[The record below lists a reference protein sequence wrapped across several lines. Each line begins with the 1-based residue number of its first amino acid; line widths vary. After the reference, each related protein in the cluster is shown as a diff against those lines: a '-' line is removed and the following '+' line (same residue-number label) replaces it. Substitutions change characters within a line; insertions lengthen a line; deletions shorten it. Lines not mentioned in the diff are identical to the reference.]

1 MVQKTPNIKILFLSP
16 AQRLERI
23 LGLVD
28 HGAGAKQA
36 RFVLRIHN
44 IDRLIFFHIDIR
56 RFVVQKYIE
65 RPMLIYNTKFDIR
78 QWVLVTDWNPLVIWM
93 YKSSYLRF
101 GNFKI
106 LQKINSIILHRFC
119 SQPFKIDDFHE
130 SIHLCNNAIQQKYKN
145 AERSSNL
152 PEENMWDN
160 ETFINYLRQVFI
172 LRF

>member
-1 MVQKTPNIKILFLSP
+1 
-16 AQRLERI
+16 
-23 LGLVD
+23 
-28 HGAGAKQA
+28 
-36 RFVLRIHN
+36 
-44 IDRLIFFHIDIR
+44 
-56 RFVVQKYIE
+56 
-65 RPMLIYNTKFDIR
+65 MLIYNTKFDIR